1 MQNSISSYW
10 KTPVRVWGSVLITVF
25 LTEIGIMLCLPMLIP
40 PGHSRLFE
48 SAIDSIVLT
57 AVIGPVLWLSIVKPI
72 REVLRIRTRYLS
84 GLFAEIE
91 IERRQMAHELHDGIG
106 QPLSL
111 LVSGL
116 KSALDDLTH
125 ADFEHRLINLSILA
139 ESALEDVKGIAIGL
153 RPSLLDDLGLRPALE
168 RLILDIRGNQ
178 SIDIAFDGKDIEG
191 QRFAPEAETAL
202 FRIVQEALANVIRHS
217 GAKRAEVHVWRS
229 GEFLRASVMDFGQG
243 FDARLRKTPESVHLG
258 LTGMK
263 ERATILGGECSIVSK
278 PGEGTIVHV
287 SIPIQVA
294 TK

>member
-1 MQNSISSYW
+1 
-10 KTPVRVWGSVLITVF
+10 
-25 LTEIGIMLCLPMLIP
+25 MLCLPMLMP

-57 AVIGPVLWLSIVKPI
+57 AVVGPILWLSIVKPI
-72 REVLRIRTRYLS
+72 REVLRIRTSYLS
-84 GLFAEIE
+84 GLFSEIE
-91 IERRQMAHELHDGIG
+91 IERRQMAHDLHDGIG

-116 KSALDDLTH
+116 KSALDDLSH
-125 ADFEHRLINLSILA
+125 PDFEHRLINLSILA
-139 ESALEDVKGIAIGL
+139 ESALEDVKRIATGL

-168 RLILDIRGNQ
+168 RLVLDIRGNHEIEI
-178 SIDIAFDGKDIEG
+178 SFDGKDIEG

-217 GAKRAEVHVWRS
+217 GAKRAEVHVWRA
-229 GEFLRASVMDFGQG
+229 GDTLRASVMDFGQG
-243 FDARLRKTPESVHLG
+243 FDARMRKTPESVHLG

-263 ERATILGGECSIVSK
+263 ERATIRGGECSIVSK

-287 SIPIQVA
+287 TIPSQVA